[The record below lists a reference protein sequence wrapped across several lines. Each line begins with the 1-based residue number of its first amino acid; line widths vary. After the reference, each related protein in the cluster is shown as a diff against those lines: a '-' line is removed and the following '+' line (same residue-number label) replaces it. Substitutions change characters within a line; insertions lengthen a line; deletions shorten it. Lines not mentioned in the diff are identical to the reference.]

1 MKLPPVVSGEMG
13 PGWVR
18 VRVIVWEAME
28 VKVRGGVVR
37 ACVCVCDEGE
47 DGGFI

>member
-1 MKLPPVVSGEMG
+1 MG

-37 ACVCVCDEGE
+37 ACVCVCVSDEGE